1 MFSKVGSPFYYLL
14 HITAKCVTILFFD
27 ANNFLH
33 SQIKTSKIPTGKKV
47 FKVSIKNTK
56 VMLTN
61 FEIEAAAQRCSV
73 KKCSYKSPKSQC

>member
-1 MFSKVGSPFYYLL
+1 MFYKMFSKAGSPFYYLL
-14 HITAKCVTILFFD
+14 HITTKCVSILFFD

-33 SQIKTSKIPTGKKV
+33 SQTKTSKIPTGKKV

-61 FEIEAAAQRCSV
+61 FKIEAVAQRCSV
-73 KKCSYKSPKSQC
+73 KKCS